1 MVVPIID
8 QPLRDQAAIEEHFR
22 CYGIPEGTEVEKS
35 YIVRPRRKI
44 TPVAFME
51 FLAKYEHDDD
61 SNDDNNNNSNSND
74 ENNSNSNDDNNNNS
88 NDDNNSNSN
97 DGNNSNWD

>member
-8 QPLRDQAAIEEHFR
+8 QPLRDQAAIEEHYRFH
-22 CYGIPEGTEVEKS
+22 GIPEGTEVEKS

-51 FLAKYEHDDD
+51 FLAK
-61 SNDDNNNNSNSND
+61 
-74 ENNSNSNDDNNNNS
+74 
-88 NDDNNSNSN
+88 
-97 DGNNSNWD
+97 

>member
-22 CYGIPEGTEVEKS
+22 FYGIPEGTEVEKS

-51 FLAKYEHDDD
+51 FLAK
-61 SNDDNNNNSNSND
+61 
-74 ENNSNSNDDNNNNS
+74 
-88 NDDNNSNSN
+88 
-97 DGNNSNWD
+97 